1 MKIRF
6 SKTEIIHILCSLAAI
21 TAAFAIAYQI
31 NIFLGILTLGLGFLL
46 HELSHKAVAQH
57 YRCFAEFRA
66 DFRMLLFTVLIS
78 FMGIVF
84 AAPGAVVILGRP
96 GMKRKEFGRIAAAGP
111 LANIILSLIFLG
123 LFLSGVPWL
132 KALSVTGF
140 MINSWLALF
149 NMLPFGMFDGRKVL
163 YWSKRAFGAMLAV
176 SILLVI
182 ILEFFVNVPVVQ

>member
-57 YRCFAEFRA
+57 YKCFAEFRA

-111 LANIILSLIFLG
+111 LANIFLALVFLG

-149 NMLPFGMFDGRKVL
+149 NMLPFGMFDGRKVFH
-163 YWSKRAFGAMLAV
+163 WNRAVFFTMLFS
-176 SILLVI
+176 SIGLMLCYFLI
-182 ILEFFVNVPVVQ
+182 IGPSAA